1 MSKDKFK
8 DIQNDLH
15 ISHSQIFTYQNCS
28 LKYFYQYVSKE
39 PAESVSVNLFFGS
52 AIHSALE
59 LYYIS
64 CKNSNP
70 ESLNSMTECFET
82 SLILD
87 IENSQIP
94 ILYSKT
100 LVDKDAVIEKG
111 KSMLEVFYNSVDL
124 SDFEVV
130 AAELPLSATLY
141 TDEGEPTDFKLVGV
155 IDLLL
160 RYKTGDLLVI
170 DNKTA
175 ARSMNQNSA
184 EEDTQMTAYSY
195 LLATNKYIAP
205 TDSVECRFDVLLK
218 TKVPK
223 LQQVNTIRTREDRKR
238 FSKVANM
245 VLSGIDSKIFMPI
258 KSWLCTGCQ
267 YSESCSQW

>member
-1 MSKDKFK
+1 MPKDKFK

-39 PAESVSVNLFFGS
+39 SSESVSINLFFGS

-59 LYYIS
+59 LYYKA
-64 CKNSNP
+64 CKNGNP
-70 ESLNSMTECFET
+70 EALESMVECFEN
-82 SLILD
+82 SLVLD
-87 IENSQIP
+87 IESADVP
-94 ILYSKT
+94 ILYSKAIA
-100 LVDKDAVIEKG
+100 DKDAVIEKG
-111 KSMLEVFYNSVDL
+111 KSMLEVFYSSVDL
-124 SDFEVV
+124 TGFEVV

-141 TDEGEPTDFKLVGV
+141 TDEGEPTDFKLVGI
-155 IDLLL
+155 IDLIL
-160 RYKTGDLLVI
+160 KNKSGDLLVV

-184 EEDTQMTAYSY
+184 DEDTQMTSYSY

-205 TDSVECRFDVLLK
+205 TASVECQFDVLLK
-218 TKVPK
+218 TKAPK
-223 LQQVNTIRTREDRKR
+223 FQQVNTIRTREDRKR
-238 FSKVANM
+238 FSKIANM
-245 VLSGIDSKIFMPI
+245 VLAGIDAQIFMPV

-267 YSESCSQW
+267 FSETCSQW